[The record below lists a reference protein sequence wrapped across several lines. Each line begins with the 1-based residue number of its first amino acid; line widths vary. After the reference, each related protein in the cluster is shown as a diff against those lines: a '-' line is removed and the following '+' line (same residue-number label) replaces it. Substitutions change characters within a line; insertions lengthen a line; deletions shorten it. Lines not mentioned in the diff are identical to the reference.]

1 MLIIR
6 NKVDLFE
13 IVIICCIFNI
23 FMGYIKEIL
32 IMKFDSD
39 YLYMYV
45 CLGLMKDDVIFKI
58 GD

>member
-1 MLIIR
+1 MFS
-6 NKVDLFE
+6 V
-13 IVIICCIFNI
+13 
-23 FMGYIKEIL
+23 L

-39 YLYMYV
+39 HLYMYV